1 MKIFLESSN
10 FDEIKKALDFKLING
25 VDFDLDLPVFKD
37 MNRECHLSELFKLI
51 HGPSIVNSSEESS
64 QGILDEARQVVGLG
78 LNSVIKIPTTMEGL
92 KAASILVENNIP
104 ICMTSKF
111 TPIQAVMAGRLG
123 GEFVNLE
130 LSDDIQEEVIGE
142 LIPIYKKYNFESA
155 LVMSGFTK
163 VDQVNEAIKA
173 GIDII
178 SVSYELL
185 INLVQNETM

>member
-1 MKIFLESSN
+1 
-10 FDEIKKALDFKLING
+10 
-25 VDFDLDLPVFKD
+25 
-37 MNRECHLSELFKLI
+37 
-51 HGPSIVNSSEESS
+51 
-64 QGILDEARQVVGLG
+64 
-78 LNSVIKIPTTMEGL
+78 MEGL
-92 KAASILVENNIP
+92 KAASTLVENNIP
-104 ICMTSKF
+104 ICVISKF

-130 LSDDIQEEVIGE
+130 FSDDIQEEVIGE
-142 LIPIYKKYNFESA
+142 LISIYNKYNFESA

-185 INLVQNETM
+185 INFA